1 MTEDHVARKRIAEL
15 EIELRNA
22 RKDNER
28 LRDVKFGNGGS
39 DLTLAA
45 KVAALDKEVAIMA
58 ALAIDVRKDIGE
70 GIKGVHARLDTMNG
84 NVATHEKRI
93 DGHDIRL
100 AFASGGV
107 AVLTILIMVFGGI
120 ILVKAWP

>member
-1 MTEDHVARKRIAEL
+1 MTESAAHIRRVVHE
-15 EIELRNA
+15 ELRDLA
-22 RKDNER
+22 H
-28 LRDVKFGNGGS
+28 GNG
-39 DLTLAA
+39 DDVNLAA
-45 KVAALDKEVAIMA
+45 KLAAKLAALDKEVAIMA
-58 ALAIDVRKDIGE
+58 ALAIDVRKDIDV

-107 AVLTILIMVFGGI
+107 AVLTMLIMVFGGI